1 MTIETAATVMLV
13 DTFALRIARAAVT
26 GDNEEIA
33 RIECHIKANYQSEGV
48 AIVRSRVGKFIA
60 LALNEIRETE
70 YEAVEEDE
78 PEICDN
84 CNRVI
89 EDESLHWI
97 RVGVDQWR
105 CKQEPRYFR
114 D

>member
-48 AIVRSRVGKFIA
+48 AIVRSKVGKFLT
-60 LALNEIRETE
+60 LAMNEDRETE
-70 YEAVEEDE
+70 YEAVEEADV
-78 PEICDN
+78 EICSN
-84 CNRVI
+84 CGGQMDSGR
-89 EDESLHWI
+89 HFI
-97 RVGVDQWR
+97 RVAVDDYR
-105 CKQEPRYFR
+105 CERER
-114 D
+114 RWDGD